1 MTRETNHERF
11 ARVFAAFRGSEFT
24 TSQIRT
30 MLQGVVVPGAILP
43 NDHARGNKGACW
55 CAGTDKR
62 IFDRVGFGL
71 YRVR

>member
-1 MTRETNHERF
+1 MNKETNHDRF
-11 ARVFAAFRGSEFT
+11 ARAFAAHRGRELT

-30 MLQGVVVPGAILP
+30 MLHGVVALGAILT

-62 IFDRVGFGL
+62 IFDRIGYGL